1 MSSKTSNKTHAQDA
15 KEQTPIISGVFS
27 PAKAL
32 LQMVE
37 QFGDQLSNDDLQ
49 KLDSDRWFVSTLAE
63 SWSSLTANLS
73 LFISE
78 DHHKADSGKSCIGL
92 YSCKDQATPQVLQ
105 LVSRA
110 FDDIDSLLR
119 LNELVEERLSTLKGE
134 SA

>member
-1 MSSKTSNKTHAQDA
+1 MRKAIKAQPEPIQA
-15 KEQTPIISGVFS
+15 PIINGVFS

-37 QFGDQLSNDDLQ
+37 QFGDQLSPSDLR
-49 KLDSDRWFVSTLAE
+49 KLDSDRWYVSTLAE
-63 SWSSLTANLS
+63 SWASLTANLS

-92 YSCKDQATPQVLQ
+92 YSCIDQATPQVLQ

-119 LNELVEERLSTLKGE
+119 LNELVEESLFASKGE

>member
-1 MSSKTSNKTHAQDA
+1 MRKAINAQP
-15 KEQTPIISGVFS
+15 EQTQQPIINGVFS

-32 LQMVE
+32 LQMVK
-37 QFGDQLSNDDLQ
+37 QFGGQLSNDDLQ
-49 KLDSDRWFVSTLAE
+49 KLDSDRWYVSTLAE
-63 SWSSLTANLS
+63 SWASVTANLS

-92 YSCKDQATPQVLQ
+92 YSCRDQATPQVLQ

-119 LNELVEERLSTLKGE
+119 LNDLVEERISALKGE